1 MLYIVIDTAALLA
14 HSEQHSE
21 ALAAILQFLA
31 SMTEAGD
38 LVAEYQ
44 DMFTMTGKQ
53 QKIKRANG

>member
-1 MLYIVIDTAALLA
+1 MLYIIIDTVALLA
-14 HSEQHSE
+14 HSKQHSE

-38 LVAEYQ
+38 LVAE